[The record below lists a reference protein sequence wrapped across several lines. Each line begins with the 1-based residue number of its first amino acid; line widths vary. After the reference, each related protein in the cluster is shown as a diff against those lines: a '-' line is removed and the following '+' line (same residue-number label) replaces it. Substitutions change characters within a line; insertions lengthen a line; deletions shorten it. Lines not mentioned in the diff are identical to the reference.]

1 MSQAK
6 KRLAVLTGGGDC
18 PGLNAVIRAV
28 VKTALNN
35 GYEIFG
41 IENGFNGLVTG
52 RMGLMDYKDVSG
64 ILPRGGT
71 ILGTTNRDNP
81 FKFAVEENGELVY
94 YDKRAEI
101 FGIENGFNG
110 LVTGRMGLMD
120 YKDVSGI
127 LPRGGTILGTT
138 NRDNPFKFAVEE
150 NGELVY
156 YDKRAEVLANLEKH
170 GIEALVVIGGDGSLN
185 IAARLAKECGIKVV
199 GVPKTIDN
207 DLPCTERTFG
217 FDTAMA
223 MATEALDRIHTTAE
237 SHHRVMALEVMGRY
251 AGWIALHSG
260 IAGGADVIL
269 IPEIPYSINSVIGKI
284 RARQAAGKQF
294 SIIVVAEG
302 ARPVGGEMSIAR
314 MVKGS
319 FEPIRLGGAGEKL
332 VREIEEKTGIESRC
346 TVLGYLQR
354 GGTPTPFDRVLSTRY
369 GVAAA
374 EACMRKEYNVMV
386 SLQND
391 KIVTEPIEKVASEP
405 RLVPVDSD
413 IIRTGRQMGL
423 CFGD

>member
-1 MSQAK
+1 MTEK
-6 KRLAVLTGGGDC
+6 KRRFAVLTGGGDC
-18 PGLNAVIRAV
+18 PGLNAVINAV
-28 VKTALNN
+28 VKTFLQN
-35 GYEIFG
+35 GCEIYG
-41 IENGFNGLVTG
+41 VPNGFNGLVNG
-52 RMGLMDYKDVSG
+52 QLIPMDYSSVSG

-94 YDKRAEI
+94 HDMRDRVVENLQKYD
-101 FGIENGFNG
+101 
-110 LVTGRMGLMD
+110 
-120 YKDVSGI
+120 
-127 LPRGGTILGTT
+127 
-138 NRDNPFKFAVEE
+138 
-150 NGELVY
+150 
-156 YDKRAEVLANLEKH
+156 
-170 GIEALVVIGGDGSLN
+170 IEALVVIGGDGSLN
-185 IAARLAKECGIKVV
+185 IGAKLARECGVKVV

-223 MATEALDRIHTTAE
+223 MATEAVDRLHTTAE

-269 IPEIPYSINSVIGKI
+269 IPEIPYNIDFVINKI
-284 RARQAAGKQF
+284 YERKAAGKNF
-294 SIIVVAEG
+294 SIVVVAEG
-302 ARPVGGEMSIAR
+302 SKPIGGEMTVAR
-314 MVKGS
+314 RVEGS
-319 FEPIRLGGAGEKL
+319 FEPIRLGGVGEKL

-354 GGTPTPFDRVLSTRY
+354 GGSPTPFDRVLSTRY

-374 EACMRKEYNVMV
+374 EACLRGEYNVMV
-386 SLQND
+386 SLFHD
-391 KIVTEPIEKVASEP
+391 KIVTVYIQKAASAP
-405 RLVPVDSD
+405 RSVPVDSE
-413 IIRTGRQMGL
+413 IINTGRQIGI

>member
-1 MSQAK
+1 MAEK
-6 KRLAVLTGGGDC
+6 KRRFAVLTGGGDC

-28 VKTALNN
+28 IKTFLQNDC
-35 GYEIFG
+35 EVFG
-41 IENGFNGLVTG
+41 IYNGFNGLING
-52 RMGLMDYKDVSG
+52 NLKLMNYADVSG

-94 YDKRAEI
+94 YDMRDKVV
-101 FGIENGFNG
+101 EN
-110 LVTGRMGLMD
+110 LQ
-120 YKDVSGI
+120 
-127 LPRGGTILGTT
+127 
-138 NRDNPFKFAVEE
+138 
-150 NGELVY
+150 
-156 YDKRAEVLANLEKH
+156 KH
-170 GIEALVVIGGDGSLN
+170 DIEALVVIGGDGSLN
-185 IAARLAKECGIKVV
+185 IGAKLARECGIKVV

-217 FDTAMA
+217 FDTAVA
-223 MATEALDRIHTTAE
+223 MATEAVDRLHTTAE

-269 IPEIPYSINSVIGKI
+269 IPESPYDIDSIIKKIEDRKAKGKD
-284 RARQAAGKQF
+284 F
-294 SIIVVAEG
+294 SIVVVAEG
-302 ARPVGGEMSIAR
+302 AKPIGGELSVAR
-314 MVKGS
+314 VVKGS

-332 VREIEEKTGIESRC
+332 VREIEERTGIESRC

-354 GGTPTPFDRVLSTRY
+354 GGSPSSYDRILSTRY

-374 EACMRKEYNVMV
+374 EACLRGEYNVMV
-386 SLQND
+386 SLEND
-391 KIVTEPIEKVASEP
+391 QIVTVYIQKAASSP
-405 RLVPVDSD
+405 RLVPVDSE
-413 IIRTGRQMGL
+413 IIRTGRQIGI

>member
-1 MSQAK
+1 MAEK
-6 KRLAVLTGGGDC
+6 KRRFAVLTGGGDC

-28 VKTALNN
+28 IKTFLQNDC
-35 GYEIFG
+35 EVFG
-41 IENGFNGLVTG
+41 IHNGFNGLING
-52 RMGLMDYKDVSG
+52 NLKLMNYADVSG

-94 YDKRAEI
+94 YDMRDKVV
-101 FGIENGFNG
+101 EN
-110 LVTGRMGLMD
+110 LQ
-120 YKDVSGI
+120 
-127 LPRGGTILGTT
+127 
-138 NRDNPFKFAVEE
+138 
-150 NGELVY
+150 
-156 YDKRAEVLANLEKH
+156 KH
-170 GIEALVVIGGDGSLN
+170 DIEALVVIGGDGSLN
-185 IAARLAKECGIKVV
+185 IGAKLARECGIKVV

-217 FDTAMA
+217 FDTAVA
-223 MATEALDRIHTTAE
+223 MATEAVDRLHTTAE

-269 IPEIPYSINSVIGKI
+269 IPEIPYDIDSVIKKIEDRKAKGKD
-284 RARQAAGKQF
+284 F
-294 SIIVVAEG
+294 SIVVVAEG
-302 ARPVGGEMSIAR
+302 AKPIGGELSVAR
-314 MVKGS
+314 VVKGS

-332 VREIEEKTGIESRC
+332 VREIEERTGIESRC

-354 GGTPTPFDRVLSTRY
+354 GGSPSSYDRILSTRY

-374 EACMRKEYNVMV
+374 EACLRGEYNVMV
-386 SLQND
+386 SLEND
-391 KIVTEPIEKVASEP
+391 QIVTVYIQKAASSP
-405 RLVPVDSD
+405 RLVPVDSE
-413 IIRTGRQMGL
+413 IIRTGRQIGI

>member
-1 MSQAK
+1 MAEK
-6 KRLAVLTGGGDC
+6 KRRFAVLTGGGDC

-28 VKTALNN
+28 IKTFLQNDC
-35 GYEIFG
+35 EVFG
-41 IENGFNGLVTG
+41 IYNGFNGLING
-52 RMGLMDYKDVSG
+52 NLKLMNYADVSG

-94 YDKRAEI
+94 YDMRDKVV
-101 FGIENGFNG
+101 EN
-110 LVTGRMGLMD
+110 LQ
-120 YKDVSGI
+120 
-127 LPRGGTILGTT
+127 
-138 NRDNPFKFAVEE
+138 
-150 NGELVY
+150 
-156 YDKRAEVLANLEKH
+156 KH
-170 GIEALVVIGGDGSLN
+170 DIEALVVIGGDGSLN
-185 IAARLAKECGIKVV
+185 IGAKLARECGIKVV

-217 FDTAMA
+217 FDTAVA
-223 MATEALDRIHTTAE
+223 MATEAVDRLHTTAE

-269 IPEIPYSINSVIGKI
+269 IPEIPYDIDSIIKKIEDRKEKGKD
-284 RARQAAGKQF
+284 F
-294 SIIVVAEG
+294 SIVVVAEG
-302 ARPVGGEMSIAR
+302 AKPIGGELSVAR
-314 MVKGS
+314 VVKGS

-332 VREIEEKTGIESRC
+332 VREIEERTGIESRC

-354 GGTPTPFDRVLSTRY
+354 GGSPSSYDRILSTRY

-374 EACMRKEYNVMV
+374 EACLRGEYNVMV
-386 SLQND
+386 SLEND
-391 KIVTEPIEKVASEP
+391 QIVTVYIQKAASSP
-405 RLVPVDSD
+405 RLVPVDSE
-413 IIRTGRQMGL
+413 IIRTGRQIGI

>member
-1 MSQAK
+1 MAEK
-6 KRLAVLTGGGDC
+6 KRRFAVLTGGGDC

-28 VKTALNN
+28 IKTFLQNDC
-35 GYEIFG
+35 EVFG
-41 IENGFNGLVTG
+41 IYNGFNGLING
-52 RMGLMDYKDVSG
+52 NLKLMNYADVSG

-94 YDKRAEI
+94 YDMRDKVV
-101 FGIENGFNG
+101 EN
-110 LVTGRMGLMD
+110 LQ
-120 YKDVSGI
+120 
-127 LPRGGTILGTT
+127 
-138 NRDNPFKFAVEE
+138 
-150 NGELVY
+150 
-156 YDKRAEVLANLEKH
+156 KH
-170 GIEALVVIGGDGSLN
+170 DIEALVVIGGDGSLN
-185 IAARLAKECGIKVV
+185 IGAKLARECGIKVV

-217 FDTAMA
+217 FDTAVA
-223 MATEALDRIHTTAE
+223 MATEAVDRLHTTAE

-269 IPEIPYSINSVIGKI
+269 IPEIPYDIDSIIKKIEDRKAKGKD
-284 RARQAAGKQF
+284 F
-294 SIIVVAEG
+294 SIVVVAEG
-302 ARPVGGEMSIAR
+302 AKPIGGELSVAR
-314 MVKGS
+314 VVKGS

-332 VREIEEKTGIESRC
+332 VREIEERAGIESRC

-354 GGTPTPFDRVLSTRY
+354 GGSPSSYDRILSTRY

-374 EACMRKEYNVMV
+374 EACLRGEYNVMV
-386 SLQND
+386 SLEND
-391 KIVTEPIEKVASEP
+391 QIVTVYIQKAASSP
-405 RLVPVDSD
+405 RLVPVDSE
-413 IIRTGRQMGL
+413 IIRTGRQIGI

>member
-1 MSQAK
+1 MAEN
-6 KRLAVLTGGGDC
+6 KRRFAVLTGGGDC

-28 VKTALNN
+28 IKTFLQNDC
-35 GYEIFG
+35 EVFG
-41 IENGFNGLVTG
+41 IYNGFNGLING
-52 RMGLMDYKDVSG
+52 NLKLMNYADVSG

-94 YDKRAEI
+94 YD
-101 FGIENGFNG
+101 
-110 LVTGRMGLMD
+110 M
-120 YKDVSGI
+120 
-127 LPRGGTILGTT
+127 
-138 NRDNPFKFAVEE
+138 RDKVVE
-150 NGELVY
+150 
-156 YDKRAEVLANLEKH
+156 NLEKH
-170 GIEALVVIGGDGSLN
+170 NIEALVVIGGDGSLN
-185 IAARLAKECGIKVV
+185 IGAKLARECGIKVV

-223 MATEALDRIHTTAE
+223 MATEAVDRLHTTAE

-260 IAGGADVIL
+260 IAGGADIIL
-269 IPEIPYSINSVIGKI
+269 IPEIPYDIDSVIKKIEDRKAKGKD
-284 RARQAAGKQF
+284 F
-294 SIIVVAEG
+294 SIVVIAEG
-302 ARPVGGEMSIAR
+302 AKPIGGELSVAR
-314 MVKGS
+314 VVKGS

-332 VREIEEKTGIESRC
+332 VREIEERTGIESRC

-354 GGTPTPFDRVLSTRY
+354 GGSPSSYDRVLSTRY

-374 EACMRKEYNVMV
+374 EACLRGEYNVMV
-386 SLQND
+386 SLYHDQ
-391 KIVTEPIEKVASEP
+391 IVTVYIQKAASSP
-405 RLVPVDSD
+405 RLVPVDSE
-413 IIRTGRQMGL
+413 IIRTGRQIGI

>member
-1 MSQAK
+1 MTDK
-6 KRLAVLTGGGDC
+6 KRRFAVLTGGGDC
-18 PGLNAVIRAV
+18 PGLNAVISAV
-28 VKTALNN
+28 VKTFLQN
-35 GYEIFG
+35 GCEIYG
-41 IENGFNGLVTG
+41 VPNGFNGLVNG
-52 RMGLMDYKDVSG
+52 VLLPMDYASVSG

-94 YDKRAEI
+94 HDMRDKVVENLQKYD
-101 FGIENGFNG
+101 
-110 LVTGRMGLMD
+110 
-120 YKDVSGI
+120 
-127 LPRGGTILGTT
+127 
-138 NRDNPFKFAVEE
+138 
-150 NGELVY
+150 
-156 YDKRAEVLANLEKH
+156 
-170 GIEALVVIGGDGSLN
+170 IEALIVIGGDGSLN
-185 IAARLAKECGIKVV
+185 IGAKLARECGIKVV

-223 MATEALDRIHTTAE
+223 MATEAVDRLHTTAE

-269 IPEIPYSINSVIGKI
+269 IPEIPYNIDSIIKKI
-284 RARQAAGKQF
+284 NERRAAGKNF

-302 ARPVGGEMSIAR
+302 AKPVDGEMTVAR
-314 MVKGS
+314 VVKGS
-319 FEPIRLGGAGEKL
+319 FEPIRLGGVGEKL

-354 GGTPTPFDRVLSTRY
+354 GGSPTSFDRVLSTRY

-374 EACMRKEYNVMV
+374 EACLRGEYNVMV
-386 SLQND
+386 SLFHD
-391 KIVTEPIEKVASEP
+391 KIVTVYIQRAASTP
-405 RLVPVDSD
+405 RAVPVDSE
-413 IIRTGRQMGL
+413 IIDTGRQIGI

>member
-1 MSQAK
+1 MAEK
-6 KRLAVLTGGGDC
+6 KRRFAVLTGGGDC

-28 VKTALNN
+28 IKTFLQN
-35 GYEIFG
+35 GCEVFG
-41 IENGFNGLVTG
+41 IYNGFNGLING
-52 RMGLMDYKDVSG
+52 NLKLMDYADVSG

-81 FKFAVEENGELVY
+81 FKFAVEENGEFVY
-94 YDKRAEI
+94 YDMRDKVV
-101 FGIENGFNG
+101 EN
-110 LVTGRMGLMD
+110 LQ
-120 YKDVSGI
+120 
-127 LPRGGTILGTT
+127 
-138 NRDNPFKFAVEE
+138 
-150 NGELVY
+150 
-156 YDKRAEVLANLEKH
+156 KH
-170 GIEALVVIGGDGSLN
+170 DIEALVVIGGDGSLN
-185 IAARLAKECGIKVV
+185 IAAKLARECGIKVV

-223 MATEALDRIHTTAE
+223 MATEAVDRLHTTAE

-269 IPEIPYSINSVIGKI
+269 IPEIPYSIDSVIEKIEQRKRNGKN
-284 RARQAAGKQF
+284 F
-294 SIIVVAEG
+294 SIVVIAEG
-302 ARPVGGEMSIAR
+302 AKPIGGELSVAR
-314 MVKGS
+314 VVKGS

-332 VREIEEKTGIESRC
+332 VREIEERTGIESRC

-354 GGTPTPFDRVLSTRY
+354 GGSPTSYDRVLSTRY

-374 EACMRKEYNVMV
+374 EACLRGEYNVMV
-386 SLQND
+386 SLYHDQ
-391 KIVTEPIEKVASEP
+391 IVTVYIQKAASSP
-405 RLVPVDSD
+405 RLVPVDSE
-413 IIRTGRQMGL
+413 IIRTGRQIGI